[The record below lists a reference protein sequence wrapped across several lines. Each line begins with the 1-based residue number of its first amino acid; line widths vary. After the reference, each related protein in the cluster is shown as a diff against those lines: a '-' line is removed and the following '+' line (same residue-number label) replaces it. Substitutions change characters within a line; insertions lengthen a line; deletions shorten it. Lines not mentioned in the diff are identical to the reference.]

1 MFSSLSA
8 LRSASRISTPSTWNS
23 LLTQQQRLVSVL
35 TVGSSPLL
43 IPPRVPLI
51 DQQRNAARKGTRERK
66 AKKLVKTEVAKKQE
80 FVPYATRMARLHV
93 PEGPRRLIEKGKPY
107 PIDDVYQMRHFMTQD
122 VKLAEA
128 IDFHRESN
136 HPTVYNSPDALIFVK
151 AEFDLRMEKKNRFL
165 DTFSRLVLLPHSF
178 EYERARKVLAFCAN
192 QETQDEAIKGG
203 AEAAGGVELIK
214 RIKAGEVSLLDYDCF
229 VAHTNMMLEL
239 TPLRGLM
246 KKNFPQVKS
255 GSLGTN
261 LAHMIERFS
270 RGIEF
275 TVNRDPYELDYGVAQ
290 IPFGRINMPTQ
301 ELEANFD
308 TILKDVETCRG
319 RTTGAFITRCFV
331 LSPPS
336 PERFVVKAETYVGS
350 KEEDSSSSSSDDE
363 DSDAEDG
370 KEKDDEESGV
380 KVNARA

>member
-8 LRSASRISTPSTWNS
+8 LKSASRISTPSTWNS

-43 IPPRVPLI
+43 IPPRAPLI

-107 PIDDVYQMRHFMTQD
+107 PIDDVYQMRHFMTKD

-151 AEFDLRMEKKNRFL
+151 AEFDMRMEKKNRFL

-214 RIKAGEVSLLDYDCF
+214 RIKV
-229 VAHTNMMLEL
+229 
-239 TPLRGLM
+239 
-246 KKNFPQVKS
+246 
-255 GSLGTN
+255 
-261 LAHMIERFS
+261 
-270 RGIEF
+270 
-275 TVNRDPYELDYGVAQ
+275 
-290 IPFGRINMPTQ
+290 
-301 ELEANFD
+301 
-308 TILKDVETCRG
+308 
-319 RTTGAFITRCFV
+319 
-331 LSPPS
+331 
-336 PERFVVKAETYVGS
+336 
-350 KEEDSSSSSSDDE
+350 
-363 DSDAEDG
+363 
-370 KEKDDEESGV
+370 
-380 KVNARA
+380 